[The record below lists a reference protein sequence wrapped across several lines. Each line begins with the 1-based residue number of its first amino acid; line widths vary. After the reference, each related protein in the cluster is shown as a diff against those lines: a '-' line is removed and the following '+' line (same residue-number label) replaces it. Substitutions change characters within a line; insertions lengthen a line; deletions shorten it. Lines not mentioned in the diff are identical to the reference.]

1 MSLMVRAQARDLA
14 LSIRHPQ
21 GHLDSEVPGRNH
33 FLSRMMAEASGFQAP
48 DGGGGGFLAPST
60 QHDAH
65 ELPAGSTSGGG
76 LRAFAGAAPLPGLGI
91 ALGSG
96 PPTRM
101 TGNTSHP

>member
-48 DGGGGGFLAPST
+48 DGGGDFWHPAPSMMPMSC
-60 QHDAH
+60 QLGPPVVVASGPLL
-65 ELPAGSTSGGG
+65 ELPHS
-76 LRAFAGAAPLPGLGI
+76 LV
-91 ALGSG
+91 
-96 PPTRM
+96 
-101 TGNTSHP
+101 